1 MKTESFVLPLTV
13 NGKKIKATGTK
24 FKPMK
29 ETLYRVSIPAEKW
42 EKVFV
47 FTLKDAATRTFHY
60 YKQGEQ
66 ETDKL
71 AQTIMDKLIKSAI

>member
-13 NGKKIKATGTK
+13 DGKKIKATCTK
-24 FKPMK
+24 FKPLK
-29 ETLYRVSIPAEKW
+29 ETLYRVSVPEAKW

-60 YKQGEQ
+60 YKQNNAQADVLAE
-66 ETDKL
+66 EIMRKL
-71 AQTIMDKLIKSAI
+71 QKSKY